1 MQLQCTVVFIVPP
14 SPETMCCLN
23 HLLCLTMINF
33 MGTVVIINII
43 IIIFHSRSDL
53 LPL

>member
-1 MQLQCTVVFIVPP
+1 MQLQCAVVFIVPP
-14 SPETMCCLN
+14 SPETMCSVN

-33 MGTVVIINII
+33 MGTVDII

>member
-1 MQLQCTVVFIVPP
+1 MQLQCRVVFVVPP
-14 SPETMCCLN
+14 SPETVQFKSSPLPY
-23 HLLCLTMINF
+23 INF